1 MLLADCSEN
10 EKKEERESEKHV
22 IQVCDQEHR
31 ATLNVTH
38 LCNCKQ
44 EALISN
50 VKGMK
55 PVCTERNIE
64 ALNNYMYMVP

>member
-1 MLLADCSEN
+1 MS
-10 EKKEERESEKHV
+10 
-22 IQVCDQEHR
+22 IQVCDQEHI

-50 VKGMK
+50 AKGMK